1 MDRILDIY
9 RNKGVVQVHFSSRH
23 YSQPSVHQV
32 SADSNFPKEG
42 GEEDIHKLHKKEGAT
57 RIPDFQAQ
65 RIDTSTVVAEHA
77 TGVETAT
84 SHENAQ
90 HMVNSA

>member
-1 MDRILDIY
+1 MSEEKRTSISY
-9 RNKGVVQVHFSSRH
+9 TT
-23 YSQPSVHQV
+23 
-32 SADSNFPKEG
+32 KEG
-42 GEEDIHKLHKKEGAT
+42 TT

-65 RIDTSTVVAEHA
+65 RIDTSTVVAEHV
-77 TGVETAT
+77 TGVERAT